1 MINLQ
6 KRQSFDVMNSDTS
19 PNTRDMGIVW
29 NSVLGTFNKTFD
41 GEEFRGEE
49 KRLKKIFKDSDILTG
64 IQPWIMYFNLP

>member
-1 MINLQ
+1 
-6 KRQSFDVMNSDTS
+6 
-19 PNTRDMGIVW
+19 MGIVW

>member
-1 MINLQ
+1 M
-6 KRQSFDVMNSDTS
+6 SFDVNNTATN

-41 GEEFRGEE
+41 GEDFIGEE
-49 KRLKKIFKDSDILTG
+49 RSLKKIFKNSEILSG